1 MKLSKLI
8 YKSIFWRSLNVISL
22 FVLNLFI
29 ARHFGAD
36 YFGDFFYVINSLSL
50 FILFFSF
57 CLETGLGYYVAKEEV
72 SDFHAVLFSVF
83 WSLVASTIILGVLFF
98 FRVSFLSQNKNFLL
112 FSFCFIA
119 GNFLLTFF
127 NNLFTIKQFF
137 ILPNVMAVFFNIGLC
152 FLPFFY
158 ASSNNLNVGNFFQN
172 YYFVIFFIQGILLV
186 ISYFFIFTKV
196 LSSKPFTKN
205 LFFKIL
211 EYSLKSF
218 IGNII
223 FFLVYRIDYWLLNY
237 FSINAL
243 DFGNYVQV
251 SKLVQVF
258 LIIPSIIATTIYT
271 ITAKGYE
278 SSINKNIPQLSRII
292 FSFVVII
299 CFIIVLFGKWF
310 FPFIFGETF
319 TKMYLPFLL
328 YMPGIAAI
336 ATLYPFTAFYAG
348 ANKIWTN
355 IIGSLIALIVIVI
368 GNIIFIPIAGINAA
382 AAISSI
388 GYVVYEIYVL
398 FVFKKEY
405 GLQIRDCF
413 IIKKDDFKH
422 IAKLLKS

>member
-8 YKSIFWRSLNVISL
+8 YKSVFWRSLNVISL

-36 YFGDFFYVINSLSL
+36 YFGDFFYLINSLSL

-72 SDFHAVLFSVF
+72 SDVHAMLFSVF
-83 WSLVASTIILGVLFF
+83 WSFIASTIIFGVLFF
-98 FRVSFLSQNKNFLL
+98 FKGSFLSPNKNILL
-112 FSFCFIA
+112 FSFFFIA

-127 NNLFTIKQFF
+127 NNLFTIKQYF
-137 ILPNVMAVFFNIGLC
+137 ILPNLMAIFFNVFLC

-158 ASSNNLNVGNFFQN
+158 TSSNSLKVGMFFQN
-172 YYFVIFFIQGILLV
+172 YYFILFFVQGILLV
-186 ISYFFIFTKV
+186 LSYFLIFKKV
-196 LSSKPFTKN
+196 LSTKPFTKN

-211 EYSLKSF
+211 KYSLKSF
-218 IGNII
+218 IGNVI

-237 FSINAL
+237 FSVNSL
-243 DFGNYVQV
+243 DFGNYIQV

-258 LIIPSIIATTIYT
+258 LIIPSIIATTVYT
-271 ITAKGYE
+271 ITARGNE

-336 ATLYPFTAFYAG
+336 ATLYPFTAFFGG
-348 ANKIWTN
+348 ANKIQIN

-382 AAISSI
+382 AAVSSI

-405 GLQIRDCF
+405 GLQLRDCF
-413 IIKKDDFKH
+413 IIKKDDLRH
-422 IAKLLKS
+422 IAKLLKT